1 MPVIPGIMVIQ
12 SISQIE
18 RIINLSGSKIPKYY
32 LEQIEKY
39 KNEPEIIK
47 KIGIEYAIKQVR
59 ELKKHNVKG
68 LHFYPLNK
76 AFAVSEVIR
85 NS

>member
-1 MPVIPGIMVIQ
+1 MVIQ
-12 SISQIE
+12 TVSQIE
-18 RIINLSGSKIPKYY
+18 RIINLSGSKIPVHY

-39 KNEPEIIK
+39 KNEPETIK
-47 KIGIEYAIKQVR
+47 KLGIEYAIKQVQ
-59 ELKKHNVKG
+59 ELKQQKVNG

-76 AFAVSEVIR
+76 AFAVSEVIK